1 MTNQNWELAM
11 KAEKLLVLV
20 CALAVCSSFARA
32 KDTRKEVLQSCVQQA
47 KDKELTGDA
56 HAEFMRGC
64 LKMPEGTKPQSF
76 VSDAPQKLA
85 PGQDIHADMQQPPK
99 EKGERKSS
107 KGK

>member
-1 MTNQNWELAM
+1 M
-11 KAEKLLVLV
+11 KAEKLLLLA
-20 CALAVCSSFARA
+20 CALAICSPLAWA
-32 KDTRKEVLQSCVQQA
+32 KDARKEVLQNCVQQA
-47 KDKELTGDA
+47 KDKVLTGDA

-85 PGQDIHADMQQPPK
+85 PGQDIHADMQQP
-99 EKGERKSS
+99 EKTERKSI